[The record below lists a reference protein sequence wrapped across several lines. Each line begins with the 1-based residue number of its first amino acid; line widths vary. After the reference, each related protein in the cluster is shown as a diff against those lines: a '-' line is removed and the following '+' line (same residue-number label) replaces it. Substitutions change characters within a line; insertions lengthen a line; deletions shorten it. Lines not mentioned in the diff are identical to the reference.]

1 MLKCLCCKEKRKI
14 GFPLGLSDHVNMTI
28 YDNHIIDDF
37 GSMDSNNFSVDGGR
51 IVSM

>member
-14 GFPLGLSDHVNMTI
+14 GFPLGLSDHMNMTI
-28 YDNHIIDDF
+28 YNNHIIGDF
-37 GSMDSNNFSVDGGR
+37 GSMDSNNFSVDGDG